1 MYRCLRGSCA
11 AKGTLA
17 SLATRFGEEQ
27 ITTESAFRRKLKT
40 NRIHSYTAPDA
51 RILLPR
57 SEKTDGYLTKR
68 KISKA
73 TADACHICST
83 GDSTMA
89 IPFYWQQKLVLIKY
103 RLSDKPKD
111 GQPKEWSEPGGL
123 PVMWRIDEIDP
134 SKPVY
139 LTEGMIDAMTL
150 YEAGVTNVISV
161 PSGTGSADQAID
173 NCWDALEKIQE
184 LVIVA
189 DSDPPGRDME
199 QRIARKLGEA
209 RCSYIPAYPEVVTRT
224 GERKIAKDA
233 NEVLYYL
240 GVDGVRKLIES
251 AEQVPVSG
259 LTDIS
264 EVYPPDDNQTK
275 RIPSSIQSINSLL
288 GGFTPGML
296 VVWSGRRGDGKST
309 AVSQEILSAVEHGER
324 CCVFSGELS
333 QFEFVRWMDL
343 QAAGSDYLSLS
354 WDNLRQMNVPTLP
367 HTVQR
372 RIKDWYRG
380 KVFLCECG
388 IGDLEYESDD
398 ILRLFDYAI
407 ARYNVSVCVVDNLMT
422 AMMSLTTDDYY
433 RAQEKFA
440 AKLKRLA
447 VKRNCVVHLIA
458 HPRKT
463 QSASLENDDVGGSAA
478 LTNLADQVI
487 MVGRG
492 KLTIKKDRKY
502 GTINKEVPLVY
513 YSDCRQLRDMQT
525 PEPYRYGWNRE
536 GLALPETPASTIY
549 KPIWGMELPI

>member
-1 MYRCLRGSCA
+1 MKTDGAY
-11 AKGTLA
+11 
-17 SLATRFGEEQ
+17 
-27 ITTESAFRRKLKT
+27 RRKLKAHT
-40 NRIHSYTAPDA
+40 IHSFTPP
-51 RILLPR
+51 RESILCPR
-57 SEKTDGYLTKR
+57 SQETNDYLMRR
-68 KISKA
+68 KISLA
-73 TADACHICST
+73 TADACHVCST
-83 GDSTMA
+83 QSGIMA
-89 IPFYWQQKLVLIKY
+89 FPFYQGQKLVLIKY
-103 RLSDKPKD
+103 RNNGRPKP
-111 GQPKEWSEPGGL
+111 GQPKEWTEPDGL

-134 SKPVY
+134 MKQVY
-139 LTEGMIDAMTL
+139 LTEGMIDAMSL
-150 YEAGVTNVISV
+150 YEAGFTNVISV

-173 NCWDALEKIQE
+173 NCWDALEEIQE

-189 DSDPPGRDME
+189 DSDKPGREME

-209 RCSYIPAYPEVVTRT
+209 RCSYIPAYPEVTSPS
-224 GERKIAKDA
+224 GEKHMAKDA

-240 GVDGVRKLIES
+240 GIEGVKRLIES

-264 EVYPPDDNQTK
+264 EVYPPDDSGIR
-275 RIPSSIQSINSLL
+275 RIPSAIQSINTLL

-309 AVSQEILSAVEHGER
+309 AVSQELLSAVEHGER

-333 QFEFVRWMDL
+333 VFEFVRWMDL
-343 QAAGSDYLSLS
+343 QAAGSDYLTLT
-354 WDNLRQMNVPTLP
+354 WDNLRQMKVPTLP
-367 HTVQR
+367 HNIQR
-372 RIKDWYRG
+372 RIKEWYRG

-388 IGDLEYESDD
+388 IGELDYESDD

-422 AMMSLTTDDYY
+422 AMMSLSTDDYY

-463 QSASLENDDVGGSAA
+463 QNHTLENDDVGGSAA

-513 YSDCRQLRDMQT
+513 YPDCRQLRDMQS

-536 GLALPETPASTIY
+536 GLTPPETPASTIY
-549 KPIWGMELPI
+549 KPVWGAELPV

>member
-1 MYRCLRGSCA
+1 M
-11 AKGTLA
+11 
-17 SLATRFGEEQ
+17 Q
-27 ITTESAFRRKLKT
+27 
-40 NRIHSYTAPDA
+40 
-51 RILLPR
+51 
-57 SEKTDGYLTKR
+57 
-68 KISKA
+68 
-73 TADACHICST
+73 TADACKICST
-83 GDSTMA
+83 ASATMA
-89 IPFYWQQKLVLIKY
+89 IPFYFQHKLVLIKY
-103 RLSDKPKD
+103 RNNDKPKD

-134 SKPVY
+134 AKPVY
-139 LTEGMIDAMTL
+139 LTEGMIDAMSL
-150 YEAGVTNVISV
+150 YEAGFTNVISV

-189 DSDPPGRDME
+189 DSDLPGRDME

-209 RCSYIPAYPEVVTRT
+209 RCSYIPAYPEITIGGETRV
-224 GERKIAKDA
+224 AKDA
-233 NEVLYYL
+233 NEVLYFF
-240 GVDGVRKLIES
+240 GIEGVRRLVES
-251 AEQVPVSG
+251 AEQVPMSG

-264 EVYPPDDNQTK
+264 EVYPPDDNQTR
-275 RIPSSIQSINSLL
+275 RIPSAIQSINTYL

-333 QFEFVRWMDL
+333 QYEFVSWMDL
-343 QAAGSDYLSLS
+343 QAAGSDYLNLT
-354 WDNLRQMNVPTLP
+354 WDHLRQKNVPTLP
-367 HTVQR
+367 HAVQR
-372 RIKDWYRG
+372 RIKEWYRG

-422 AMMSLTTDDYY
+422 AMMSLNTDDYY

-447 VKRNCVVHLIA
+447 VRRNCVVHLIA

-463 QSASLENDDVGGSAA
+463 QSITLENDDVGGSAA

-492 KLTIKKDRKY
+492 KIVIKKDRKY
-502 GTINKEVPLVY
+502 GNINKEIPMVY
-513 YSDCRQLRDMQT
+513 FTDCRQLQDMQT
-525 PEPYRYGWNRE
+525 PQPYQYGWNRE
-536 GLALPETPASTIY
+536 GLSLPETPASTIY
-549 KPIWGMELPI
+549 KPVWGTELPI